1 MLKYILKRFAYMF
14 VTLFIITAATFF
26 LMHSIP
32 GDPLSHMAKKLPE
45 RTRENYYQKY
55 GLDKPVITQ
64 FGIFLKNIVTEGNF
78 GESLRYP
85 GRSVT
90 DTIVTGSK
98 ASAIVGIQ
106 ALFWGVLAGVA
117 LGVIAAIFKNRWPD
131 YLIMFIAI
139 LGVTIPVFVFASVVQ
154 YFFTVKYRLLPTTGW
169 GGFKYMVLPV
179 ITLALGSI
187 AGYARYM
194 RSSVLEVVNQDYI
207 LTARAKGASEGQ
219 IIKKHILRN
228 SLIPALTILGPEIA
242 AVFTGAFVT
251 EKMFG
256 IPGLGFYYVSSIND
270 RDYTMIIGTT
280 VFYAILFVAVQL
292 VIDILYGVVDPRI
305 SLADDKE

>member
-1 MLKYILKRFAYMF
+1 MAKYILKRFAYMLF
-14 VTLFIITAATFF
+14 TLFCITAATFF

-32 GDPLSHMAKKLPE
+32 GDPLSYMAKKLPE
-45 RTRENYYQKY
+45 QTRINYYAKY
-55 GLDKPVITQ
+55 GLDKSNVEQ
-64 FGIFLKNIVTEGNF
+64 FGIFLKNVVTKGDF

-90 DTIVTGSK
+90 DTILKGS
-98 ASAIVGIQ
+98 AVSAAVGFQ
-106 ALFWGVLAGVA
+106 ALIIGVA
-117 LGVIAAIFKNRWPD
+117 IGIALGIVAAYFRNRWPD
-131 YLIMFIAI
+131 YLIMFLAI
-139 LGVTIPVFVFASVVQ
+139 LGVTIPVFVFASVMQ
-154 YFFTVKYRLLPTTGW
+154 YLFTVKYRLLPTTGW
-169 GGFKYMVLPV
+169 GGLREMVLPV

-194 RSSVLEVVNQDYI
+194 KSSVLEVINQDYI
-207 LTARAKGASEGQ
+207 LTARAKGVSEFN
-219 IIKKHILRN
+219 ILRRHVLRN
-228 SLIPALTILGPEIA
+228 AFIPALTLLGPEVA

-280 VFYAILFVAVQL
+280 VFYAILFVVIQL
-292 VIDILYGVVDPRI
+292 VVDILYGVVDPRI
-305 SLADDKE
+305 TLTKAED

>member
-1 MLKYILKRFAYMF
+1 MAKYILKRFAYML
-14 VTLFIITAATFF
+14 VTLFCITAATFF

-32 GDPLSHMAKKLPE
+32 GDPLSYMAKKLPE
-45 RTRENYYQKY
+45 QTRINYYAKY
-55 GLDKPVITQ
+55 GLDKSNVEQ
-64 FGIFLKNIVTEGNF
+64 FGIFLKNVVTKGDF

-90 DTIVTGSK
+90 DTILKGS
-98 ASAIVGIQ
+98 AVSAAVGFQ
-106 ALFWGVLAGVA
+106 ALIIGVA
-117 LGVIAAIFKNRWPD
+117 IGIALGIVAAYFRNRWPD
-131 YLIMFIAI
+131 YLIMFLAI
-139 LGVTIPVFVFASVVQ
+139 LGVTIPVFVFASVMQ
-154 YFFTVKYRLLPTTGW
+154 YLFTVKYRLLPTTGW
-169 GGFKYMVLPV
+169 GGLREMVLPV

-194 RSSVLEVVNQDYI
+194 KSSVLEVINQDYI
-207 LTARAKGASEGQ
+207 LTARAKGVSEFN
-219 IIKKHILRN
+219 ILRRHVLRN
-228 SLIPALTILGPEIA
+228 AFIPALTLLGPEVA

-280 VFYAILFVAVQL
+280 VFYAILFVVIQL
-292 VIDILYGVVDPRI
+292 VVDILYGVVDPRI
-305 SLADDKE
+305 TLTKAED

>member
-1 MLKYILKRFAYMF
+1 MAKYILKRFAYML
-14 VTLFIITAATFF
+14 VTLFCITAATFF

-32 GDPLSHMAKKLPE
+32 GDPLSYMAKKLPE
-45 RTRENYYQKY
+45 QTRINYYAKY
-55 GLDKPVITQ
+55 GLDKSKLEQ
-64 FGIFLKNIVTEGNF
+64 FGIFLENVVTKGDF

-90 DTIVTGSK
+90 DTILKGS
-98 ASAIVGIQ
+98 AVSATVGFQ
-106 ALFWGVLAGVA
+106 ALIIGVTIGIVLGIVA
-117 LGVIAAIFKNRWPD
+117 ADFRNRWPD
-131 YLIMFIAI
+131 YLIMFLAI
-139 LGVTIPVFVFASVVQ
+139 LGVTIPVFVFASVMQ
-154 YFFTVKYRLLPTTGW
+154 YIFTVKYRLLPTTGW
-169 GGFKYMVLPV
+169 GGLREMVLPV

-194 RSSVLEVVNQDYI
+194 KSSVLEVINQDYI
-207 LTARAKGASEGQ
+207 LTARAKGVSEFN
-219 IIKKHILRN
+219 ILRRHVLRN
-228 SLIPALTILGPEIA
+228 AFIPALTLLGPEVA

-280 VFYAILFVAVQL
+280 VFYAILFVAIQL
-292 VIDILYGVVDPRI
+292 VVDILYGVVDPRI
-305 SLADDKE
+305 TLTKAED

>member
-1 MLKYILKRFAYMF
+1 MAKYILKRFAYML
-14 VTLFIITAATFF
+14 VTLFCITAATFF

-32 GDPLSHMAKKLPE
+32 GDPLSYMAKKLPE
-45 RTRENYYQKY
+45 QTRINYYAKY
-55 GLDKPVITQ
+55 GLDKSNVEQ
-64 FGIFLKNIVTEGNF
+64 FGILLKNVVTKGDF

-90 DTIVTGSK
+90 DTILKGS
-98 ASAIVGIQ
+98 AVSAAVGFQ
-106 ALFWGVLAGVA
+106 ALIIGVA
-117 LGVIAAIFKNRWPD
+117 IGIALGIVAAYFRNRWPD
-131 YLIMFIAI
+131 YLIMFLAI
-139 LGVTIPVFVFASVVQ
+139 LGVTIPVFVFASVMQ
-154 YFFTVKYRLLPTTGW
+154 YLFTVKYRLLPTTGW
-169 GGFKYMVLPV
+169 GGLREMVLPV

-194 RSSVLEVVNQDYI
+194 KSSVLEVINQDYI
-207 LTARAKGASEGQ
+207 LTARAKGVSEFN
-219 IIKKHILRN
+219 ILRRHVLRN
-228 SLIPALTILGPEIA
+228 AFIPALTLLGPEVA

-280 VFYAILFVAVQL
+280 VFYAILFVVIQL
-292 VIDILYGVVDPRI
+292 VVDILYGVVDPRI
-305 SLADDKE
+305 TLTKAED

>member
-1 MLKYILKRFAYMF
+1 MAKYILKRFAYMLI
-14 VTLFIITAATFF
+14 TLFIITAITFF

-32 GDPLSHMAKKLPE
+32 GDPLSYMAKKLPDQ
-45 RTRENYYQKY
+45 TRENFYEKY
-55 GLDKPVITQ
+55 GLDKPVYAQ
-64 FGIFLKNIVTEGNF
+64 FGIFLKNIVTKGDF

-85 GRSVT
+85 GRKVT
-90 DTIVTGSK
+90 ETIVNGSK
-98 ASAIVGIQ
+98 VSATVGFQ
-106 ALFWGVLAGVA
+106 ALFWGVIIGII
-117 LGVIAAIFKNRWPD
+117 LGVVAALNKNRWPD
-131 YLIMFIAI
+131 YIIMFIAI

-154 YFFTVKYRLLPTTGW
+154 YLFTVKFRVFPTTGW
-169 GGFKYMVLPV
+169 GELKHMILPV

-194 RSSVLEVVNQDYI
+194 KSSVLEVVNQDYI
-207 LTARAKGASEGQ
+207 LTAQAKGASEFQ
-219 IIKKHILRN
+219 VVWKHVMRN
-228 SLIPALTILGPEIA
+228 SIIPAITILGPEVA

-256 IPGLGFYYVSSIND
+256 IPGLGFYYVNSIND

-292 VIDILYGVVDPRI
+292 VIDILYGIVDPRI
-305 SLADDKE
+305 SLTSAE

>member
-1 MLKYILKRFAYMF
+1 ML
-14 VTLFIITAATFF
+14 VTLFCITAATFF

-32 GDPLSHMAKKLPE
+32 GDPLSYMAKKLPE
-45 RTRENYYQKY
+45 QTRINYYAKY
-55 GLDKPVITQ
+55 GLDKSNVEQ
-64 FGIFLKNIVTEGNF
+64 FGIFLKNVVTKGDF

-90 DTIVTGSK
+90 DTILKGS
-98 ASAIVGIQ
+98 AVSAAVGFQ
-106 ALFWGVLAGVA
+106 ALIIGVA
-117 LGVIAAIFKNRWPD
+117 IGIALGIVAAYFRNRWPD
-131 YLIMFIAI
+131 YLIMFLAI
-139 LGVTIPVFVFASVVQ
+139 LGVTIPVFVFASVMQ
-154 YFFTVKYRLLPTTGW
+154 YLFTVKYRLLPTTGW
-169 GGFKYMVLPV
+169 GGLREMVLPV

-194 RSSVLEVVNQDYI
+194 KSSVLEVINQDYI
-207 LTARAKGASEGQ
+207 LTARAKGVSEFN
-219 IIKKHILRN
+219 ILRRHVLRN
-228 SLIPALTILGPEIA
+228 AFIPALTLLGPEVA

-280 VFYAILFVAVQL
+280 VFYAILFVVIQL
-292 VIDILYGVVDPRI
+292 VVDILYGVVDPRI
-305 SLADDKE
+305 TLTKAED

>member
-1 MLKYILKRFAYMF
+1 MTKYILKRFGYML

-32 GDPLSHMAKKLPE
+32 GDPLSYMAKKLPDQ
-45 RTRENYYQKY
+45 TRENFYEKY
-55 GLDKPVITQ
+55 GLNEPVTTQ
-64 FGIFLKNIVTEGNF
+64 FGIFLKNIITEGDF

-85 GRSVT
+85 GRKVT
-90 DTIVTGSK
+90 DTILSGSK
-98 ASAIVGIQ
+98 ASAIVGFQ
-106 ALFWGVLAGVA
+106 ALFWGVLIGIVLGIVA
-117 LGVIAAIFKNRWPD
+117 ALFKNRWPD

-154 YFFTVKYRLLPTTGW
+154 YLFTVKFRLLPTTGW
-169 GGFKYMVLPV
+169 GSWKDMVLPV

-194 RSSVLEVVNQDYI
+194 KSSVLEVINQDYI
-207 LTARAKGASEGQ
+207 LTARAKGASEFQ
-219 IIKKHILRN
+219 VVKKHVLRN
-228 SLIPALTILGPEIA
+228 SLIPAITMLGPEVA
-242 AVFTGAFVT
+242 AVFTGSFVT

-256 IPGLGFYYVSSIND
+256 IPGLGFYYVNSIND

-292 VIDILYGVVDPRI
+292 VVDVLYGVVDPRI
-305 SLADDKE
+305 SIAKKAE